1 MAKKNYSA
9 WHVKADDFPETGS
22 DIDKLRFFARYA
34 VLSPSGHNTQPWRFS
49 NDKQTLLLGANRDR
63 HLPYSGVQANEPYV
77 SLGACLQTLELAAR
91 GFGYKIR
98 IDYVPDEPLVARIS
112 LAGKTASDP
121 SLLEAIVH
129 RASNRHPYDTG
140 KLQVDMLK
148 GFADTELKHVSTRI
162 ISSRADIEYVAE
174 KTGEATLRTFGD
186 KEFRKELSKW
196 VRNNVTKQHDGM
208 PGFTQGI
215 PTPPSLLA
223 KHIIKRLNISKDQ
236 AKKDIKRVKQSPNL
250 LILSVSEESSQALLN
265 GGRLYAQICIL
276 AQREGIATAG
286 IGAAVID
293 PVSREEIVKKY
304 RLRGRPIAIIRLG
317 KAKKP
322 ARHTPRWPL
331 SQVLED
337 D

>member
-1 MAKKNYSA
+1 MTKKNYSA
-9 WHVKADDFPETGS
+9 WHVKADDFPDTGS
-22 DIDKLRFFARYA
+22 DLDKLKFFARYA
-34 VLSPSGHNTQPWRFS
+34 VLAPSGHNTQPWRFS
-49 NDKQTLLLGANRDR
+49 SDKQTLLLGANRDR
-63 HLPYSGVQANEPYV
+63 HLPYSGVQANEPFV
-77 SLGACLQTLELAAR
+77 SLGACLQTLELAAK

-98 IDYVPDEPLVARIS
+98 IDYVPDEQVVARIS
-112 LAGKTASDP
+112 LAGKTAPDP

-129 RASNRHPYDTG
+129 RSSNRHLYDTDELPG
-140 KLQVDMLK
+140 GMLT
-148 GFADTELKHVSTRI
+148 GFADTDLKYVSTHV
-162 ISSRADIEYVAE
+162 ISARSDIEYVAG

-223 KHIIKRLNISKDQ
+223 KHVIKRLNISKDQ
-236 AKKDIKRVKQSPNL
+236 AKKDIRRVQQSPNL
-250 LILSVSEESSQALLN
+250 LILSVSEETPQALLN

-276 AQREGIATAG
+276 AQREGIASSG
-286 IGAAVID
+286 IGAAAID
-293 PVSREEIVKKY
+293 PVSRKEIVKKY
-304 RLRGRPIAIIRLG
+304 KLRGRPIAIIRLG

-331 SQVLED
+331 SQVFED
-337 D
+337 

>member
-1 MAKKNYSA
+1 VAKKNYSA
-9 WHVKADDFPETGS
+9 WHVKADDFPDSGS
-22 DIDKLRFFARYA
+22 ELDKLKFFARYA
-34 VLSPSGHNTQPWRFS
+34 VLAPSGHNTQPWRFS
-49 NDKQTLLLGANRDR
+49 GDKQTLLLGANRDR
-63 HLPYSGVQANEPYV
+63 HLPYSGVQANEPMV
-77 SLGACLQTLELAAR
+77 SLGACLQTLQLAAK
-91 GFGYKIR
+91 GFGYEVR
-98 IDYVPDEPLVARIS
+98 IAYPLSSKVIAKIS
-112 LAGKTASDP
+112 LNGKTAPDP
-121 SLLEAIVH
+121 SLLEAIT
-129 RASNRHPYDTG
+129 RRSSNRHPYDTD
-140 KLQVDMLK
+140 KLPASTLK
-148 GFADTELKHVSTRI
+148 RFSDTDLEYVSTHV
-162 ISSRADIEYVAE
+162 ISGRADIEYVAE

-196 VRNNVTKQHDGM
+196 VRNNVTKRHDGM

-236 AKKDIKRVKQSPNL
+236 AKKDIGRVRKSPNL
-250 LILSVSEESSQALLN
+250 LILSVSEETPQALLN

-293 PVSREEIVKKY
+293 QVSRQEIVKKY
-304 RLRGRPIAIIRLG
+304 KLHGRPIAIIRIG
-317 KAKKP
+317 KAKKR